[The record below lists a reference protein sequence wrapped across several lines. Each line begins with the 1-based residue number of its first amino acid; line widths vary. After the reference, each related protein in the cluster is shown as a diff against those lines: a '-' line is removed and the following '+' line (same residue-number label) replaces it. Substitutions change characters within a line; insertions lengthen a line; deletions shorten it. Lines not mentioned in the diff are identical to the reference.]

1 MHHEEHK
8 QQPEQEP
15 AQEASSKATRVG
27 QDVSP
32 EQVGRELNW
41 YEQKLADRRERLQ
54 ERAAKI
60 SGESGALYQ
69 RAKTMA
75 SAIPFGQPIL
85 VGHHSEGRDRRY
97 R

>member
-32 EQVGRELNW
+32 EQVRVMP
-41 YEQKLADRRERLQ
+41 R
-54 ERAAKI
+54 
-60 SGESGALYQ
+60 
-69 RAKTMA
+69 
-75 SAIPFGQPIL
+75 
-85 VGHHSEGRDRRY
+85 
-97 R
+97 